1 MSEYINRLIELSHLN
16 FEFLVDYWAFHIG
29 MISVFIIIE
38 FAILE
43 VFSQKKR
50 KIKKFNI
57 FNFNIEIMYIV
68 FLFFL
73 F

>member
-43 VFSQKKR
+43 VFSQKKE
-50 KIKKFNI
+50 K
-57 FNFNIEIMYIV
+57 
-68 FLFFL
+68 
-73 F
+73 